1 MILEVLISVLMIAGA
16 LLALISAVGLHRF
29 ADVFA
34 RVHAAGKAAP
44 LGGAMV
50 FAATAI
56 ELGDPGDTEKL
67 ALTLL
72 LLGLTFP
79 TGVHMVVRAA
89 YRAGT
94 ERRSDM
100 AVDELADAVARGEA
114 GSTDPGGS
122 GHSDPDPEPPDV
134 SADPSS

>member
-1 MILEVLISVLMIAGA
+1 MSPVTEVVVSVLLLAGA
-16 LLALISAVGLHRF
+16 LLTLISAIGLHRF

-44 LGGAMV
+44 LGGLMV

-56 ELGDPGDTEKL
+56 KLGDPGDTEKL
-67 ALTLL
+67 ILTLL
-72 LLGLTFP
+72 LLALTFP

-94 ERRSDM
+94 EQRPDM
-100 AVDELADAVARGEA
+100 VADELAEAVGRGEA
-114 GSTDPGGS
+114 GTTDPDG
-122 GHSDPDPEPPDV
+122 
-134 SADPSS
+134 

>member
-1 MILEVLISVLMIAGA
+1 MTEVLMSVLVLAGA
-16 LLALISAVGLHRF
+16 LLALISAIGLHRF

-50 FAATAI
+50 FTATAI

-79 TGVHMVVRAA
+79 SGMHMVVRAA

-94 ERRSDM
+94 ERRPDM
-100 AVDELADAVARGEA
+100 DVDELAEAVDRGEA
-114 GSTDPGGS
+114 GPTDPGRGP
-122 GHSDPDPEPPDV
+122 GV
-134 SADPSS
+134 

>member
-1 MILEVLISVLMIAGA
+1 MTEFVVSVLMLAGA
-16 LLALISAVGLHRF
+16 LLTLISAIGLHRF
-29 ADVFA
+29 VDVFA

-44 LGGAMV
+44 LGGALI
-50 FAATAI
+50 FAAVAI

-67 ALTLL
+67 VLTLL

-94 ERRSDM
+94 ERRPDM
-100 AVDELADAVARGEA
+100 AVDELADAMERGEA
-114 GSTDPGGS
+114 GTTDPGREGP
-122 GHSDPDPEPPDV
+122 GPVDGTPDR
-134 SADPSS
+134 

>member
-1 MILEVLISVLMIAGA
+1 MNPVVEVVVVVLMLAGSA
-16 LLALISAVGLHRF
+16 LTLISAIGLHRF

-50 FAATAI
+50 FAAVAI
-56 ELGDPGDTEKL
+56 HLGDPGDTEKL
-67 ALTLL
+67 VLTLL

-79 TGVHMVVRAA
+79 TGVHMVARAA

-94 ERRSDM
+94 ERRPDM
-100 AVDELADAVARGEA
+100 VRDELADAVARGEA
-114 GSTDPGGS
+114 GSTDR
-122 GHSDPDPEPPDV
+122 DRR
-134 SADPSS
+134 

>member
-1 MILEVLISVLMIAGA
+1 MNPVVEVLVVALMLAGSVLT
-16 LLALISAVGLHRF
+16 LISAIGLHRF

-50 FAATAI
+50 FAAVAI
-56 ELGDPGDTEKL
+56 HLGDPGDTEKL
-67 ALTLL
+67 ILTLV

-79 TGVHMVVRAA
+79 TGVHMVSRAA

-94 ERRSDM
+94 ERRPDM
-100 AVDELADAVARGEA
+100 VLDELAEAVERGDA
-114 GSTDPGGS
+114 GSTDPDHPSRGRR
-122 GHSDPDPEPPDV
+122 PE
-134 SADPSS
+134 